1 MTLFSNRSA
10 LLNNYFSYLL
20 AFLPVSFIAGNLII
34 NLNIVILIISAIFL
48 FGKDIFSSKYYF
60 LDKIL
65 VSFFFL
71 ILITGFYND
80 VLIGIDYRDFSD
92 SRGYFYTTIK
102 SILFLKYLLMYLI
115 IKFLIEKEI
124 INLKFFFISSTF
136 ASIFVCS
143 DVVFQFISGRDIF
156 GFEADMSTRKLGGP
170 FGDELIAGSYIQRFS
185 LFTFFTLPLF
195 FKNDLKKFSYFFI
208 PILLI
213 IILTGLILSG
223 NRMPIILFL
232 FILSLIVI
240 FNKQTRKFILPFLLL
255 ISLIFFLS
263 FKFNENVKNN
273 FINFYK
279 QVSSMTEVLKSYI
292 SDQSDPLQI
301 ESFKYYKEFQ
311 SFYGPWSSNKLI
323 GGGIKNFRFYCH
335 NEDYEINKTGFVCNM
350 HPHNYYLEILTETG
364 LIGFLIISIVFLQ
377 TLYYSFFKKYFTTSN
392 IHINNLI
399 IPFIFLFIAEIF
411 PIKSTGSFFTT
422 GNATY
427 LFLILPIIIGLVRK
441 DISIEKKI

>member
-1 MTLFSNRSA
+1 MSLFSNRSV
-10 LLNNYFSYLL
+10 LFNNYFSCLL
-20 AFLPVSFIAGNLII
+20 ALLPVSFIAGNLII
-34 NLNIVILIISAIFL
+34 NLNILILIISALVLFGKEIFL
-48 FGKDIFSSKYYF
+48 FRYYL

-65 VSFFFL
+65 ISFFFL

-80 VLIGIDYRDFSD
+80 LSIGIDHRDFSD
-92 SRGYFYTTIK
+92 IRGYFYTTIK
-102 SILFLKYLLMYLI
+102 SILFFKYLLMYLI

-124 INLKFFFISSTF
+124 LNIKYFFISSAF
-136 ASIFVCS
+136 ASIFVCC
-143 DVVFQFISGRDIF
+143 DIIFQFVSGRDIF
-156 GFEADMSTRKLGGP
+156 GFEADMSTRRLGGP

-185 LFTFFTLPLF
+185 LFAFFSLPLF
-195 FKNDLKKFSYFFI
+195 FKNTLNKFSYFLI

-213 IILTGLILSG
+213 IFLTGLILSG
-223 NRMPIILFL
+223 NRMPLILFL
-232 FILSLIVI
+232 FVLSLIVT
-240 FNKQTRKFILPFLLL
+240 FQKQTRKFILPFLLL
-255 ISLIFFLS
+255 ISLVLFLS

-273 FINFYK
+273 FINFSK
-279 QVSSMTEVLKSYI
+279 QISSMTKVLKSFS
-292 SDQSDPLQI
+292 SDQKNTSQM

-311 SFYGPWSSNKLI
+311 SFYGPWSSNKFI
-323 GGGIKNFRFYCH
+323 GGGIKNFRYYCH
-335 NEDYEINKTGFVCNM
+335 NKDYKINQTGFVCNM

-377 TLYYSFFKKYFTTSN
+377 ALYYSFFKKYFTNSN
-392 IHINNLI
+392 IQIDNLI
-399 IPFIFLFIAEIF
+399 IPFIFLFIVEIF